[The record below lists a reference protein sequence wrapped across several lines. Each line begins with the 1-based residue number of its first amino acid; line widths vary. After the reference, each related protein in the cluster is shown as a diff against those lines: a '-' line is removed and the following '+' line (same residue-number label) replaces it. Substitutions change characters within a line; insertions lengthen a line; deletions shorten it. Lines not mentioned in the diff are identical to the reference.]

1 MFGMTDK
8 QLLTLTDSAAER
20 VKSLMKL
27 NDKAIGLKVGVKNGR
42 AAADSPTRWD
52 YAEEASGTED
62 VIEDKG
68 VKLLIEPTAAM
79 FLLGTELD
87 WHEDKLEKPLCLQQ
101 PQRQG
106 HVWLRRVLHR
116 LITFRSPSRAYASV
130 RRRFS
135 CRHLVCGEWP
145 GPGATSPDRCR

>member
-27 NDKAIGLKVGVKNGR
+27 NDKAIGLKVGVKMAGC
-42 AAADSPTRWD
+42 SGFSYTMD
-52 YAEEASGTED
+52 YAEEVTGKED

-87 WHEDKLEKPLCLQQ
+87 WHEDKLE
-101 PQRQG
+101 
-106 HVWLRRVLHR
+106 
-116 LITFRSPSRAYASV
+116 SRFV
-130 RRRFS
+130 FNNPNVKGM
-135 CRHLVCGEWP
+135 CGCGESF
-145 GPGATSPDRCR
+145 TV

>member
-8 QLLTLTDSAAER
+8 QLLTLTDNAAER

-27 NDKAIGLKVGVKNGR
+27 NDKAIGLKVGVKMAGC
-42 AAADSPTRWD
+42 SGFSYTMD
-52 YAEEASGTED
+52 YAEELTGKED

-87 WHEDKLEKPLCLQQ
+87 WHEDKLE
-101 PQRQG
+101 
-106 HVWLRRVLHR
+106 
-116 LITFRSPSRAYASV
+116 SRFV
-130 RRRFS
+130 FNNPNVKGM
-135 CRHLVCGEWP
+135 CGCGESF
-145 GPGATSPDRCR
+145 TV

>member
-27 NDKAIGLKVGVKNGR
+27 NDKAIGLKVGVKMAGC
-42 AAADSPTRWD
+42 SGFSYTMD
-52 YAEEASGTED
+52 YAEEETGKED
-62 VIEDKG
+62 IIEDKG

-87 WHEDKLEKPLCLQQ
+87 WHEDKLE
-101 PQRQG
+101 
-106 HVWLRRVLHR
+106 
-116 LITFRSPSRAYASV
+116 SRFV
-130 RRRFS
+130 FNNPNVKGM
-135 CRHLVCGEWP
+135 CGCGESF
-145 GPGATSPDRCR
+145 TV

>member
-27 NDKAIGLKVGVKNGR
+27 NDKAIGLKVGVKMAGC
-42 AAADSPTRWD
+42 SGFSYTMD

-87 WHEDKLEKPLCLQQ
+87 WHEDKLE
-101 PQRQG
+101 
-106 HVWLRRVLHR
+106 
-116 LITFRSPSRAYASV
+116 SRFV
-130 RRRFS
+130 FNNPNVKGM
-135 CRHLVCGEWP
+135 CGCGESF
-145 GPGATSPDRCR
+145 TV